1 MWLTSANQYCQ
12 CFVYSSS
19 NPVCIILSLWS
30 QFCARVD
37 LFSRTDHS
45 HLFIFIR
52 LFLTKTAKEASIAE
66 TFDLEISTWS
76 TASYVNVCHSQSLF
90 SAQTITTHLLC
101 KLLWR
106 QCNFAA
112 WYKCVLHLYWNKE
125 FSVIWVGERQRINI
139 AFTCIGRAL
148 VSLMNCLCLPVDG
161 KYTYMNVYRL
171 ICQNRK

>member
-1 MWLTSANQYCQ
+1 MAHIPTFDQALYGRYWIIHKHKKKSQNVGYSIFTCVWLTSANQYCH

-52 LFLTKTAKEASIAE
+52 LILTKTAKEASIAE
-66 TFDLEISTWS
+66 SFDLEISTWS

-90 SAQTITTHLLC
+90 SAQTIITHLLC

-112 WYKCVLHLYWNKE
+112 WYKC
-125 FSVIWVGERQRINI
+125 
-139 AFTCIGRAL
+139 FTFIL
-148 VSLMNCLCLPVDG
+148 
-161 KYTYMNVYRL
+161 K
-171 ICQNRK
+171 